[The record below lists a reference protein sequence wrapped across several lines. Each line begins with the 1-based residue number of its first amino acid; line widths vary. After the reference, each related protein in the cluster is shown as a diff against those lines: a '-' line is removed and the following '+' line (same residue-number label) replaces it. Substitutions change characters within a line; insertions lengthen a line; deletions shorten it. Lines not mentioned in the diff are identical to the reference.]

1 MRTFFY
7 TSLAL
12 LAFAGNSVLCRLALG
27 DQSIDAAS
35 FTFVRLFSGMVV
47 LALLLRIVNVAKPVD
62 SAPQAKGIWKAPIM
76 LFIYALSFSYAYRF
90 LDTGSGALILFGTV
104 QLVMVCSSV
113 LQGYKLHV
121 VQCLGLFMA
130 FAGFVYLLQ
139 PGITAPSLEG
149 FMLMSLAGVAW
160 ALYTLAGQQS
170 SQALQDS
177 AHHFYRTW
185 PFLLLLLLPI
195 CIWQQ
200 GKWTL
205 QGVFLAM
212 LSGGV
217 ASGLGYALWYR
228 ALNGLSSIQAAVVQL
243 TVPVIASMGGM
254 LFADELLTLRLGIAT
269 VLILSGVLIVVL
281 AKHLDVRR

>member
-1 MRTFFY
+1 
-7 TSLAL
+7 
-12 LAFAGNSVLCRLALG
+12 
-27 DQSIDAAS
+27 
-35 FTFVRLFSGMVV
+35 
-47 LALLLRIVNVAKPVD
+47 
-62 SAPQAKGIWKAPIM
+62 
-76 LFIYALSFSYAYRF
+76 
-90 LDTGSGALILFGTV
+90 
-104 QLVMVCSSV
+104 
-113 LQGYKLHV
+113 
-121 VQCLGLFMA
+121 
-130 FAGFVYLLQ
+130 
-139 PGITAPSLEG
+139 
-149 FMLMSLAGVAW
+149 MLMSLAGVAW

-177 AHHFYRTW
+177 AHHFFRTW

-195 CIWQQ
+195 WQQ
-200 GKWTL
+200 GNWTL

-217 ASGLGYALWYR
+217 ASGLGYALWYK

-243 TVPVIASMGGM
+243 SVPVIASIGGM